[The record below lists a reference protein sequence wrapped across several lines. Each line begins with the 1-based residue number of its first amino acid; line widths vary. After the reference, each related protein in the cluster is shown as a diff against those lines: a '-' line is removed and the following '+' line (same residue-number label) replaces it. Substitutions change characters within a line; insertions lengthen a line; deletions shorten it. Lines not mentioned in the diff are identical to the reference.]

1 MDIKSTC
8 IIAIKAPTTNE
19 LIIKRLISSNLIL
32 FLKFLESK
40 KLNKNIINIRKK
52 LDKLDIKFLNLIKKR
67 TLLVD
72 EVLKN
77 KKFKKDIVDKK
88 RIKVI
93 LKNISK
99 KSKSRDI
106 DNLITKR
113 IWRSMIKAFIDYEYR
128 NFKKK

>member
-1 MDIKSTC
+1 MV
-8 IIAIKAPTTNE
+8 
-19 LIIKRLISSNLIL
+19 
-32 FLKFLESK
+32 
-40 KLNKNIINIRKK
+40 NKNIINIRKK

-99 KSKSRDI
+99 KSKSRGI
-106 DNLITKR
+106 DYLITKR
-113 IWRSMIKAFIDYEYR
+113 IWQSMIKAFIDYEYR